1 MVNLGYQ
8 LSWLKQIIFLN
19 PPPPLPSNAASQLFL
34 KLPPFYFL
42 TSLMMIYASGKTV
55 DTKDGFSQIR
65 LFTVNYMLI
74 YFWKNHFSWTYM
86 LLASFGVISCNVFGL

>member
-1 MVNLGYQ
+1 
-8 LSWLKQIIFLN
+8 
-19 PPPPLPSNAASQLFL
+19 
-34 KLPPFYFL
+34 
-42 TSLMMIYASGKTV
+42 MMIYVSGKTV